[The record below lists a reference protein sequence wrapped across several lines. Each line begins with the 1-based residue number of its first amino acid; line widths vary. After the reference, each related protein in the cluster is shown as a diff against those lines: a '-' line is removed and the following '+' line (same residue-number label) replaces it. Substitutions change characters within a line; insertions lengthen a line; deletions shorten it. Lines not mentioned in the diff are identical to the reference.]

1 MGILFTHL
9 KNRTSMK
16 YKREYKQIAKR
27 MAEAAELE
35 QAWGDVEKVYGK
47 KATKQLKELTPADPL
62 LLHDLMVVS
71 HLNDGKTKKEVT
83 ELLVTY
89 TDKDWAYDMENF
101 AHTIKKAKKLYKEKH
116 GR

>member
-1 MGILFTHL
+1 
-9 KNRTSMK
+9 MK

-35 QAWGDVEKVYGK
+35 QAWKDVEIIYGK
-47 KATKQLKELTPADPL
+47 KATRQLKELAPADPL

-83 ELLVTY
+83 ELLTTY
-89 TDKDWAYDMENF
+89 TEKDWAYDMENF
-101 AHTIKKAKKLYKEKH
+101 AHTIKKAKQMYFNKATERKD
-116 GR
+116 

>member
-1 MGILFTHL
+1 
-9 KNRTSMK
+9 MK
-16 YKREYKQIAKR
+16 YSRYNKQLAIR

-35 QAWGDVEKVYGK
+35 QAWKDVEEVYGK
-47 KATKQLKELTPADPL
+47 KAAHQLKELTPADPL

-101 AHTIKKAKKLYKEKH
+101 AHTIKKAKKLYREKH
-116 GR
+116 GRR